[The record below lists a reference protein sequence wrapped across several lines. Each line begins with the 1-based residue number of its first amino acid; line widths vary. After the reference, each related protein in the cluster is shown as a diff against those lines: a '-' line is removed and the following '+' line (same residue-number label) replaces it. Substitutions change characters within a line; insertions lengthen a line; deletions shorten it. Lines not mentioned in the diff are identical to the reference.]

1 PDADTVP
8 LPDPSGHQP
17 SGHLLALLDELAVG
31 GAIALLRDHQG
42 LAVAGPGGGP
52 AQVAEDRLAQEGPVV
67 CPMHVAQLS
76 HCFTPLTL
84 SSVRCKV
91 EAIRCPPGS
100 ADSPR
105 KGWPPKVGNG
115 RKAAQKT
122 ISVSP
127 GGIPIEAVSAAG
139 AASSFCSSPFMGKF
153 RRKAGDGA
161 ASLLPPAQLSSP
173 SMGKYRPKAGD
184 GSSPFM
190 GKYRPKAGDGA
201 ASFLPQSKLASRS
214 AVFP

>member
-1 PDADTVP
+1 
-8 LPDPSGHQP
+8 
-17 SGHLLALLDELAVG
+17 
-31 GAIALLRDHQG
+31 
-42 LAVAGPGGGP
+42 
-52 AQVAEDRLAQEGPVV
+52 
-67 CPMHVAQLS
+67 MHVAQLS

-91 EAIRCPPGS
+91 EAIRSPSGS

-127 GGIPIEAVSAAG
+127 GGIPVEAVSAAG
-139 AASSFCSSPFMGKF
+139 AASFFVLSSPFMRKY
-153 RRKAGDGA
+153 RPKAGDG
-161 ASLLPPAQLSSP
+161 SSP
-173 SMGKYRPKAGD
+173 FMGKYRPKAGD

-201 ASFLPQSKLASRS
+201 ASLVP
-214 AVFP
+214 P

>member
-1 PDADTVP
+1 
-8 LPDPSGHQP
+8 
-17 SGHLLALLDELAVG
+17 
-31 GAIALLRDHQG
+31 
-42 LAVAGPGGGP
+42 
-52 AQVAEDRLAQEGPVV
+52 
-67 CPMHVAQLS
+67 MHIAQLS

-91 EAIRCPPGS
+91 EAIRSPSGS

-127 GGIPIEAVSAAG
+127 GGIPVEAVSAAG
-139 AASSFCSSPFMGKF
+139 AASFFVFRLKGKYRSSPFMGKY
-153 RRKAGDGA
+153 RPKAGDGA

-173 SMGKYRPKAGD
+173 FMGKYRPKAGD

-201 ASFLPQSKLASRS
+201 A
-214 AVFP
+214 